1 MWHTCPHSRTQRLTA
16 LVAALFGLATI
27 VSGGR
32 ILLGLADAGYE
43 VVRPVL
49 LFNSGMGVV
58 YVIAAV
64 LILRD
69 IERGRL
75 LAAGIAAVNVA
86 VLLAIAVRRASG
98 GMVADETLV
107 AMTLRAGVWVA
118 MAVVLAREFGRRP
131 VPPRQA

>member
-1 MWHTCPHSRTQRLTA
+1 MWRTRPHSRTQRLTA
-16 LVAALFGLATI
+16 LVAVLFGLATI
-27 VSGGR
+27 VAGGR

-58 YVIAAV
+58 YLIAAV

-69 IERGRL
+69 VERGRL
-75 LAAGIAAVNVA
+75 LAVGIAVVNVA
-86 VLLAIAVRRASG
+86 VLLAIVMRRASG

-118 MAVVLAREFGRRP
+118 IAAVLARDSARRQTL
-131 VPPRQA
+131 PRQG